1 MENDDRD
8 EDITE
13 PSAMAEQIRLDMGSK
28 YADVRCPVHNVP
40 PEFEIGPQGA
50 VTERM
55 CCEALAQIFRE
66 LRATEEEDDEDDAS
80 DENDEVTE
88 RTSPQEG

>member
-13 PSAMAEQIRLDMGSK
+13 QSEMAERIELDMVSK

-40 PEFEIGPQGA
+40 PEFEIGADGA
-50 VTERM
+50 VIERL
-55 CCEALAQIFRE
+55 CCEALAQIFRQ
-66 LRATEEEDDEDDAS
+66 LQATEAEDEITEEIPPAP
-80 DENDEVTE
+80 
-88 RTSPQEG
+88 R